1 MNGRNDSISAD
12 ADGDAH
18 TRIRVF
24 IVTYK
29 REHSLNENLRTL
41 WEGAEDPELLDVL
54 VLSNHPEVAI
64 DEVNQRD
71 NLRVIVNT
79 TRPEGARGYLA
90 RDWNFGILDAF
101 GDWTNARETLWCV
114 LAQNDVTWV
123 QGWDRALRNEDRFDL
138 ISQPTGDQAIA
149 LNIDAIRRIGFFDEC
164 FSVISCQE
172 HDFLTRAALTLRE
185 RASIN
190 DDHGGDLLA
199 PSWNP
204 IGELFTVA
212 TNSLEVVNDDAPNQ
226 SFFGEELVGLASS
239 KWEITTGELFYDRAR
254 VLSSQMYKMRVPPE
268 VNWYPHF
275 WIGANPSDQPL
286 FLPAYISISAG
297 TGSSSR
303 FLRTL
308 SHAYVAL
315 GPKGQ
320 RLVAKLPGLNR
331 IRGRL
336 IERESRR
343 RHGQ

>member
-1 MNGRNDSISAD
+1 M
-12 ADGDAH
+12 
-18 TRIRVF
+18 F

-29 REHSLNENLRTL
+29 RERSLNENLRTL
-41 WEGAEDPELLDVL
+41 WEGVENPELLDVL

-64 DEVNQRD
+64 DEANLRE

-79 TRPEGARGYLA
+79 TRPAGARGYLA

-114 LAQNDVTWV
+114 LVQNDVTWV
-123 QGWDRALRNEDRFDL
+123 QGWDRALRDERRFDL

-149 LNIDAIRRIGFFDEC
+149 LNIDAVRRIGFFDEC

-199 PSWNP
+199 ASWNP

-212 TNSLEVVNDDAPNQ
+212 TNSFALANDDAPNQ
-226 SFFGEELVGLASS
+226 LFFTGELFRLFAS
-239 KWEITTGELFYDRAR
+239 KWEINWKELFYDRAR
-254 VLSSQMYKMRVPPE
+254 VLSSQIDKIQVPPE

-286 FLPAYISISAG
+286 FLPAYILFTEAG
-297 TGSSSR
+297 NASSSR
-303 FLRTL
+303 LLRTL
-308 SHAYVAL
+308 THAYVAL

-320 RLVAKLPGLNR
+320 GLVVKLPGLNW

-343 RHGQ
+343 R

>member
-1 MNGRNDSISAD
+1 M
-12 ADGDAH
+12 
-18 TRIRVF
+18 F

-29 REHSLNENLRTL
+29 RAHSLNENLRTL

-54 VLSNHPEVAI
+54 VLSNHPEVTI
-64 DEVNQRD
+64 DESNQRD

-114 LAQNDVTWV
+114 LAQNDVIWV

-149 LNIDAIRRIGFFDEC
+149 LNIDAVRQIGFFDER
-164 FSVISCQE
+164 FSIISCQE
-172 HDFLTRAALTLRE
+172 HDFLTRAALALRE

-190 DDHGGDLLA
+190 DDHGASLLA
-199 PSWNP
+199 SSWNP

-212 TNSLEVVNDDAPNQ
+212 TNSYAVADDDAPQ
-226 SFFGEELVGLASS
+226 SNFFGGELFRLLAS
-239 KWEITTGELFYDRAR
+239 KWEINTKELFLDRAR
-254 VLSSQMYKMRVPPE
+254 VLSSQIDKIQVPPE

-286 FLPAYISISAG
+286 FLPAYILFTEAG
-297 TGSSSR
+297 NASSSR
-303 FLRTL
+303 LLRTL
-308 SHAYVAL
+308 SHAYLAL

-320 RLVAKLPGLNR
+320 GLVLKLPGLNW
-331 IRGRL
+331 IKGRL
-336 IERESRR
+336 IELDSRR
-343 RHGQ
+343 R